1 MEWVE
6 TTGKTVE
13 EAKDAALDQLGVDEH
28 DAEFDILEEPRTGL
42 FGRTRG
48 EARVRARVRPTQP
61 RPKVERRERRGRS
74 GGRSGSGERTRGRE
88 GSRGGKQPARPAAS
102 ADVDA
107 AEPAAVAGAP
117 VSASAAPG
125 DVAPADGSE
134 QVAGA
139 PRASRSRSRGGRSRQ
154 GAGTRSA
161 DRPRPDRG
169 DETDDDQEMIQ
180 MSETELAAQ
189 GEVVRGFLLDLLDAF
204 GLDGEVAATPAEEGA
219 IELDVTGGDLGL
231 LIGPKGQTLQAVQEL
246 SRSILQRQLPGET
259 HARIRIDVAGYRQR
273 RREALERFVRQI
285 ADEVR
290 SSGVQKALE
299 PMSPPDRKVV
309 HDTVNDIE
317 GVRTMSE
324 GEDARRRVVIL
335 PDT

>member
-6 TTGKTVE
+6 TTGKTIE
-13 EAKDAALDQLGVDEH
+13 EAKDSALDQLGVDEQ
-28 DAEFDILEEPRTGL
+28 DAEFEVIEDPRTGL

-61 RPKVERRERRGRS
+61 RPKIERRGRS
-74 GGRSGSGERTRGRE
+74 GGRGPKPGERGRGRE
-88 GSRGGKQPARPAAS
+88 GGSRAKAGRAGSAPAKVEAVVNDAGGSGTPEAATAERPAG
-102 ADVDA
+102 
-107 AEPAAVAGAP
+107 AGT
-117 VSASAAPG
+117 G
-125 DVAPADGSE
+125 G
-134 QVAGA
+134 Q
-139 PRASRSRSRGGRSRQ
+139 RRQRGGRGS
-154 GAGTRSA
+154 GGGRSQEARA
-161 DRPRPDRG
+161 DDF
-169 DETDDDQEMIQ
+169 DNDQEKID
-180 MSETELAAQ
+180 MSEIELAAQ

-204 GLDGEVAATPAEEGA
+204 GLDGEVVATPAEEDA
-219 IELDVTGGDLGL
+219 VELDVTGDDLGL

-246 SRSILQRQLPGET
+246 ARSVLQRQLPGET
-259 HARIRIDVAGYRQR
+259 HARIRVDVGGYRQR

-285 ADEVR
+285 ADDVK

-309 HDTVNDIE
+309 HDAVNEIE

-335 PDT
+335 PDA